1 MRLNLLLTE
10 IISVWSQIS
19 CACRWLGVSIWLL
32 SPQDYTTT
40 LARGKLIYSWSNS
53 GQHFC
58 LYMQRFSLCK
68 YCRLKK
74 CMSADA
80 LCFGRGLLVIWET
93 CQRSVTQTLR
103 EKKKTAFLRC
113 LAKKKTHTHS
123 IKQTCLNHC
132 QSFQRDLHLA
142 RHLQSSNKV
151 DHRIQKTASLRCD
164 CQQVVRFP

>member
-1 MRLNLLLTE
+1 MRLNLLQTE

-53 GQHFC
+53 G
-58 LYMQRFSLCK
+58 LLSLHAALFPVQILS
-68 YCRLKK
+68 LKK
-74 CMSADA
+74 VYECRCTMFRAWSTRDLGDVSKECNAN
-80 LCFGRGLLVIWET
+80 IK
-93 CQRSVTQTLR
+93 R
-103 EKKKTAFLRC
+103 EKKTAFLRC
-113 LAKKKTHTHS
+113 LAKKKNTHTHS

-132 QSFQRDLHLA
+132 QSFQRDLHLV